1 MFVSF
6 SQNLERTL
14 QHAASVAGG
23 QGRERAA
30 PEDLLIAL
38 IDDEEASNVMRAL
51 FIDPERLRRDIAAYM
66 EGAID
71 EAGGNVSAAP
81 NYTADLHRILQL
93 AVVQVQSSERQVVTG
108 ADLLVELFTEPVG
121 HLLQQQGATRY
132 DAVSYLS
139 HGGTVDAGPTRPAAT
154 SDAASPERDVNDIS
168 AGDSPDLEVFLL
180 NDEYTPMEFVVW
192 VLQEVFGLGHED
204 AMRVMLS
211 THNQG
216 RGTCGVFG
224 RAEAAELAERVA
236 KLAREHQHPLSCM
249 MRPALNPSASPPAA
263 TPDR

>member
-1 MFVSF
+1 MVVSF

-14 QHAASVAGG
+14 QHAASVARK
-23 QGRERAA
+23 QGREHAA

-38 IDDEEASNVMRAL
+38 IDDEDASNVMRAL
-51 FIDPERLRRDIAAYM
+51 FIDPERLRRNIAAYM
-66 EGAID
+66 EGAVD
-71 EAGGNVSAAP
+71 EADGNVSTGP
-81 NYTADLHRILQL
+81 NYTADLRRILQ
-93 AVVQVQSSERQVVTG
+93 SSGRRIVTG
-108 ADLLVELFTEPVG
+108 YDLLVELFTEPVG
-121 HLLQQQGATRY
+121 HFLHQQGATRY

-139 HGGTVDAGPTRPAAT
+139 HGGAIDAGSKRPTAT
-154 SDAASPERDVNDIS
+154 SDAASPERDVKDNS

-204 AMRVMLS
+204 AIRVMLS

-224 RAEAAELAERVA
+224 RAEAAELAERVE

-249 MRPALNPSASPPAA
+249 MRPAQNPSASPPDA